1 MVRML
6 GVNCT
11 EVAVANSFVV
21 ENPLSWGS
29 YYANQPTVCIVNLAQ
44 AHQQVLN
51 TPMLLNIKQQNT
63 QQINALMT
71 ALESL

>member
-1 MVRML
+1 LRLL
-6 GVNCT
+6 GVMCH
-11 EVAVANSFVV
+11 EIALANSSVV
-21 ENPLSWGS
+21 EQPKSWGS